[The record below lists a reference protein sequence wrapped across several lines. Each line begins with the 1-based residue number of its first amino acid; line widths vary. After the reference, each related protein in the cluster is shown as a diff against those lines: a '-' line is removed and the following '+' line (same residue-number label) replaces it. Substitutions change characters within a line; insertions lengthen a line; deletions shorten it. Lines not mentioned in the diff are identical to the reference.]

1 MADSGPAEVAV
12 QEAEAVDSGP
22 AEVAVQEAEAV
33 DSGQAVR
40 GKCTKQPALTV
51 DRKPKCHSCHP
62 VTDLYTAGNAT
73 RSTDH
78 QRDTK
83 YTYSFLLKWSTLFV
97 QSLHFLNVSFQ
108 FIHTRS
114 YHHLSMKYPCSVQS
128 DPSSVCTRAELK
140 PELLKQN

>member
-33 DSGQAVR
+33 DSGQAVPER
-40 GKCTKQPALTV
+40 CIKQPVLTA
-51 DRKPKCHSCHP
+51 DRKLKCHSCHP

-78 QRDTK
+78 QEDTK
-83 YTYSFLLKWSTLFV
+83 YIY
-97 QSLHFLNVSFQ
+97 
-108 FIHTRS
+108 
-114 YHHLSMKYPCSVQS
+114 
-128 DPSSVCTRAELK
+128 
-140 PELLKQN
+140 

>member
-12 QEAEAVDSGP
+12 QEAEAADTDPV
-22 AEVAVQEAEAV
+22 EVAVQEAEAV
-33 DSGQAVR
+33 ASDQAVQ
-40 GKCTKQPALTV
+40 GKCTKQPALTA

-83 YTYSFLLKWSTLFV
+83 Y
-97 QSLHFLNVSFQ
+97 
-108 FIHTRS
+108 S
-114 YHHLSMKYPCSVQS
+114 Y
-128 DPSSVCTRAELK
+128 
-140 PELLKQN
+140 